1 MENEMQ
7 NMINGPRWN
16 ADEPRVSLRLTDQCN
31 TINVSS
37 LTNLNNQR

>member
-1 MENEMQ
+1 MQ
-7 NMINGPRWN
+7 NMINRPRWN
-16 ADEPRVSLRLTDQCN
+16 ADERRIPLRLTDQSN